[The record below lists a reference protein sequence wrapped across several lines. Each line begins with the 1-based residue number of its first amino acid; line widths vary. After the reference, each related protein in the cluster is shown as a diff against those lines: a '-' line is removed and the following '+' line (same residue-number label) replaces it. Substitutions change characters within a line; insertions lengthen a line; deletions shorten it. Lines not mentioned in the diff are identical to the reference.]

1 MATYSHPILK
11 VAHTHCGCSMHA
23 CLLVFHALELNCTL
37 VIIIIMLYSGVE
49 TSVVI
54 EEKAINISAR

>member
-11 VAHTHCGCSMHA
+11 VAHAHCGCSMHV
-23 CLLVFHALELNCTL
+23 CLLVFHALKLNCTL
-37 VIIIIMLYSGVE
+37 VIVCYNNYSGVE